1 MLAFVY
7 KSVRKDDTYLYLKQ
21 REGFDAL
28 PAPLREQLGG
38 LEFVFEVDLAP
49 PRQLARADVV
59 KVRASLLE
67 AGYYLQLPPK
77 HPDALDVRG

>member
-1 MLAFVY
+1 MLAFIY
-7 KSVRKDDTYLYLKQ
+7 KSVRKDDTYLYLTQ
-21 REGFDAL
+21 REGFDAV
-28 PAPLREQLGG
+28 PAALREQLGG
-38 LEFVFEVDLAP
+38 LEFVFEVDLTP
-49 PRQLARADVV
+49 PRQLARADVA

>member
-1 MLAFVY
+1 MLAFIY

-28 PAPLREQLGG
+28 PAPLRKQLGD
-38 LEFVFEVDLAP
+38 LEFVFEVDLSS
-49 PRQLARADVV
+49 PRRLARADVV

-67 AGYYLQLPPK
+67 AGYYLQLPPR
-77 HPDALDVRG
+77 HPDALDDRG

>member
-1 MLAFVY
+1 MLAYVY

-28 PAPLREQLGG
+28 PAPLREQLGS
-38 LEFVFEVDLAP
+38 LEFVFEVDLSP
-49 PRQLARADVV
+49 PRTLARADVA
-59 KVRASLLE
+59 KVRESLLD
-67 AGYYLQLPPK
+67 AGFYLQLPPK

>member
-1 MLAFVY
+1 MLAFIY

-38 LEFVFEVDLAP
+38 LEFVFEVDLSS
-49 PRQLARADVV
+49 PRKLARADAAR
-59 KVRASLLE
+59 VRASLLE
-67 AGYYLQLPPK
+67 AGYYLQLPPR
-77 HPDALDVRG
+77 HPDALDGRG